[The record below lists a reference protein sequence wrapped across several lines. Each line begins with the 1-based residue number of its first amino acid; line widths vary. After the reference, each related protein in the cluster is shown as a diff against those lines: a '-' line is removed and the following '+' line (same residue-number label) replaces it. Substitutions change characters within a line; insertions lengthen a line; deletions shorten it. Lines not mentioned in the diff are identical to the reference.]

1 MIVCLLV
8 SNRVETVVVEVI
20 GCDVVVWFV
29 DVDEVAV
36 DEVTNVEDDAGIVV
50 VSLGKVVVDIVG

>member
-50 VSLGKVVVDIVG
+50 VSLGKVVVDMVG